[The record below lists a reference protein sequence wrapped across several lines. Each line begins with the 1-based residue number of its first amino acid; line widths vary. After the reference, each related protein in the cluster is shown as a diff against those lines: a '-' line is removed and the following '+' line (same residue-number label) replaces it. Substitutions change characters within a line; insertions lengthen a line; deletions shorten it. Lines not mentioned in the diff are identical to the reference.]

1 MAHQDRSQQLNI
13 SFYNQQCNKESLTS
27 VENDDGDMQQQQC
40 PYFLPYE
47 EQGWPSYMGIQ
58 GDSKYNIKAEMKERQ
73 RIDTKNHGR

>member
-1 MAHQDRSQQLNI
+1 M
-13 SFYNQQCNKESLTS
+13 
-27 VENDDGDMQQQQC
+27 ENDDGDMQQQQC
-40 PYFLPYE
+40 PYFLPHE